1 MAVMA
6 LKPGARA
13 KEADQKACLSSGLSV
28 ANEPLLSIR
37 PAVESDVPALIRLL
51 RRSWLVTWAPELP
64 FYAVQAFAAADPVP
78 AVVEAR
84 WPIMWVAV
92 IGKRLAGRV
101 DVEGDRLEN
110 IEVDPAMWRQ
120 GIGQTLLAHS
130 ESLIVRSHAV
140 AFLEVR
146 AFNARAIR
154 FYCRHGW
161 KEVRRYPG
169 TECGAPV
176 ENIEMSKSICA
187 AHPPRWR
194 SCER

>member
-1 MAVMA
+1 MAI
-6 LKPGARA
+6 KPGARSP
-13 KEADQKACLSSGLSV
+13 EADLKNGFWSGLNV
-28 ANEPLLSIR
+28 ASQPLLSIR
-37 PAVESDVPALIRLL
+37 PAVENDVPALIRLL

-64 FYAVQAFAAADPVP
+64 FYAVQAFASADPVP

-92 IGKRLAGRV
+92 IGERLAGRV
-101 DVEGDRLEN
+101 EVEMDRLEN
-110 IEVDPAMWRQ
+110 IEVDPALWRQ
-120 GIGQTLLAHS
+120 GVGPALLAHG
-130 ESLIVRSHAV
+130 ESLIARSHSV

-154 FYCRHGW
+154 FYTRHGW

-176 ENIEMSKSICA
+176 ENIEMSKSF
-187 AHPPRWR
+187 
-194 SCER
+194 